1 MIVRGRAIGTRSEN
15 TACQEKAREQEGKI
29 GEGRHHGGKKESRV
43 RTATMASLSSTIH
56 PSYGFHPTV
65 TTSFHGISVE
75 PLCSLFLLLTLPP
88 LVFVD
93 PYELANYKD
102 SYTFRH
108 AGPSNLELPVSA
120 IGPSNSHVFV
130 NVSRRAVKEGSLQIP
145 LHLRYGEASIDG
157 FQTVD
162 VSVPEGYVIC
172 EGRAHDA
179 GSHIPEEF
187 ITFFRQSNVS
197 RLLPSLASDSVFHI
211 QAPVGRPEDAPQV
224 ELGTAVTILL
234 CFIYLIHTLYETT
247 LRLGDTN
254 HPKSS

>member
-1 MIVRGRAIGTRSEN
+1 
-15 TACQEKAREQEGKI
+15 
-29 GEGRHHGGKKESRV
+29 
-43 RTATMASLSSTIH
+43 MASLSSTIH

-65 TTSFHGISVE
+65 TTSFRGISVE
-75 PLCSLFLLLTLPP
+75 PSCSLFLLLTLPP
-88 LVFVD
+88 LVLVD

-145 LHLRYGEASIDG
+145 LHLRYGNVSVDG
-157 FQTVD
+157 FQAVD

-172 EGRAHDA
+172 EGRADSDA
-179 GSHIPEEF
+179 GSYIPEEF
-187 ITFFRQSNVS
+187 TAFFRQSNIS
-197 RLLPSLASDSVFHI
+197 RLSPSLASDAVFHV
-211 QAPVGRPEDAPQV
+211 QAPVGRPDDASQV

-234 CFIYLIHTLYETT
+234 CFAYLAYTSYKTA
-247 LRLGDTN
+247 LRLGNTK
-254 HPKSS
+254 HRKSS

>member
-1 MIVRGRAIGTRSEN
+1 
-15 TACQEKAREQEGKI
+15 
-29 GEGRHHGGKKESRV
+29 
-43 RTATMASLSSTIH
+43 MASLSSTIH

-65 TTSFHGISVE
+65 TTNFHGISVE
-75 PLCSLFLLLTLPP
+75 PSCSLFLLLTLPP

-145 LHLRYGEASIDG
+145 LHLRYGDVSVDG
-157 FQTVD
+157 FQAVD

-172 EGRAHDA
+172 EGRADSDA
-179 GSHIPEEF
+179 GSYIPEGF
-187 ITFFRQSNVS
+187 TAFFRQSNIS
-197 RLLPSLASDSVFHI
+197 RLSPSLASDAVFHV
-211 QAPVGRPEDAPQV
+211 QAPVGRPDDASQV

-234 CFIYLIHTLYETT
+234 CFAYLVYTLYKTA
-247 LRLGDTN
+247 LRLGYTN

>member
-1 MIVRGRAIGTRSEN
+1 
-15 TACQEKAREQEGKI
+15 
-29 GEGRHHGGKKESRV
+29 
-43 RTATMASLSSTIH
+43 MASLSSTIH
-56 PSYGFHPTV
+56 PSYGFHPIV

-75 PLCSLFLLLTLPP
+75 PSCSLFLLLTLPP

-145 LHLRYGEASIDG
+145 LHLRYGDVSVDG
-157 FQTVD
+157 FQAVE

-172 EGRAHDA
+172 EGRADSDA
-179 GSHIPEEF
+179 GSYIPEEF
-187 ITFFRQSNVS
+187 TAFFRQSNIS
-197 RLLPSLASDSVFHI
+197 RLSPSLASDAVFHV
-211 QAPVGRPEDAPQV
+211 QAPVGRPDDASQV

-234 CFIYLIHTLYETT
+234 CFAYLVYTLYKTA
-247 LRLGDTN
+247 LRMGYTN

>member
-1 MIVRGRAIGTRSEN
+1 M
-15 TACQEKAREQEGKI
+15 
-29 GEGRHHGGKKESRV
+29 GEGRNHGDRRESRV
-43 RTATMASLSSTIH
+43 RTATMATLSSTIH

-65 TTSFHGISVE
+65 TTNFHGISVE
-75 PLCSLFLLLTLPP
+75 PSCSLFLLLTFRP

-120 IGPSNSHVFV
+120 IGPTNSHVFV

-145 LHLRYGEASIDG
+145 LHLRYGEVSVDG
-157 FQTVD
+157 FQAVD

-172 EGRAHDA
+172 GAYVVPNPWSRPKLASEGRADSDA
-179 GSHIPEEF
+179 GSYIPEEF
-187 ITFFRQSNVS
+187 TAFFRQSNIS
-197 RLLPSLASDSVFHI
+197 RLSPSLASDAVFHV
-211 QAPVGRPEDAPQV
+211 QAPVGRPDDASQV

-234 CFIYLIHTLYETT
+234 CFAYLVYTLYKTA
-247 LRLGDTN
+247 LRLGYTN

>member
-1 MIVRGRAIGTRSEN
+1 M
-15 TACQEKAREQEGKI
+15 
-29 GEGRHHGGKKESRV
+29 
-43 RTATMASLSSTIH
+43 ATLSSTIH

-65 TTSFHGISVE
+65 TTSFHGVSVE
-75 PLCSLFLLLTLPP
+75 PSCSLFLLLTLPP

-120 IGPSNSHVFV
+120 IGPTNSHVFM
-130 NVSRRAVKEGSLQIP
+130 NVSRSAITEGALQIP
-145 LHLRYGEASIDG
+145 LHLRYGEVSVDG
-157 FQTVD
+157 FQAVD

-172 EGRAHDA
+172 EGRADSDA
-179 GSHIPEEF
+179 GSYIPEEF
-187 ITFFRQSNVS
+187 TAFFRQSNIS
-197 RLLPSLASDSVFHI
+197 RLSPSLASDAVFHV
-211 QAPVGRPEDAPQV
+211 QAPVGRPDNASQV

-234 CFIYLIHTLYETT
+234 CFAYLVYTLYKTT
-247 LRLGDTN
+247 LRLGYTN

>member
-1 MIVRGRAIGTRSEN
+1 
-15 TACQEKAREQEGKI
+15 
-29 GEGRHHGGKKESRV
+29 
-43 RTATMASLSSTIH
+43 MASLSSTIH

-65 TTSFHGISVE
+65 ITSFHDISLE
-75 PLCSLFLLLTLPP
+75 PSCTLFLLLTLPS

-130 NVSRRAVKEGSLQIP
+130 NVSYRAVKEGSLQIP
-145 LHLRYGEASIDG
+145 LHLRYGEVSVDG
-157 FQTVD
+157 FQAVD
-162 VSVPEGYVIC
+162 VSAPEGYVIC
-172 EGRAHDA
+172 EGRANSDA
-179 GSHIPEEF
+179 GSRIPEEF
-187 ITFFRQSNVS
+187 TTFFRQSSVS
-197 RLLPSLASDSVFHI
+197 RLSPSLASDSVFHV
-211 QAPVGRPEDAPQV
+211 QAPVGRPEDASQV

-234 CFIYLIHTLYETT
+234 CFVYLVHTLYKTT
-247 LRLGDTN
+247 FRLGDTN